1 MKVTLGGD
9 RIGSGNKV
17 RLDLHNYFRSTH
29 DLSQT
34 WTSPMTV
41 GALYPF
47 VVIPAMRNDKFE
59 IALDADTITVPTK
72 GPLFGSF
79 KLQMDVFQCPVR
91 LYQAILHNNP
101 TNIGLKMNQVLF
113 PTFELSQ
120 DVTDKVNHMADP
132 LNNSCLWKYL
142 GLSGLGK
149 GGIKESS
156 NYRMQRRINAI
167 PLLAYY
173 DIFKN
178 YYSNKQEDKAYVIKT
193 IGEQTNVEWNNIQL
207 STRIAGKDENMM
219 TLEPRNSPYA
229 INYMNEFEL
238 YINGKY
244 LTQLGDQEDFAFI
257 SSLIVENSN
266 FDQIVEYDITSDA
279 IAEVINTGGTT
290 LTNDDIS
297 IRLELV
303 KKADEQIHIHVAI
316 IAASVSGN
324 VYFTE
329 ITLHNNGTWS
339 QIEVNK
345 KISLAS
351 FDLKNIDDMRME
363 ILSHHTLGSSYHV
376 EGFERLPY
384 SANDYESSLQPLNG
398 LVVKTYQSDIFNNWV
413 NTEWIDGENGIAEIT
428 KIATSDGA
436 FKLDQ
441 LNLAEKLYNMLN
453 RVAVSGGTYEDW
465 QDAVYDQAP
474 HKHIESPIYLGG
486 MSSEIV
492 FEQIVA
498 NTAASTPEGEQPL
511 GDLAGRGRYVKR
523 KGGHISVKCDEA
535 SFIIGIVSITPRI
548 KYTQGNEFYM
558 TELKSLDDMHKPAL
572 DGIGFQNLLGERL
585 AWFDTTQNNDGTLTR
600 SVVGKLP
607 AWIEYMTAV
616 DKTYGDFAELD
627 GKAFMSLNRNYEQ
640 DENGDIKDVT
650 TYIDPTK
657 YNYAFAVSSLDA
669 QNFWT
674 EIHSKI
680 TARRKMSAKQIPNL

>member
-9 RIGSGNKV
+9 RIGSGKKV
-17 RLDLHNYFRSTH
+17 KLELHNYFRSTH
-29 DLSQT
+29 DLTQT

-47 VVIPAMRNDKFE
+47 LVIPAMRNDKFE
-59 IALDADTITVPTK
+59 IKLEADTITVPTK

-79 KLQMDVFQCPVR
+79 KLQTDIYACPVR

-113 PTFELSQ
+113 PTYELRQ
-120 DVTDKVNHMADP
+120 DVTDNPYHIGTPV
-132 LNNSCLWKYL
+132 NNSCLWKYL
-142 GLSGLGK
+142 GLTGLGK
-149 GGIKESS
+149 GGQLD
-156 NYRMQRRINAI
+156 NGRRVLFRAMNAI

-178 YYSNKQEDKAYVIKT
+178 YYANKQEEEAYVIKT
-193 IGEQTNVEWNNIQL
+193 VGEAANVEWTKFYISQLNAEQNIEFLPGQE
-207 STRIAGKDENMM
+207 KN
-219 TLEPRNSPYA
+219 
-229 INYMNEFEL
+229 INFINEIDIDL
-238 YINGKY
+238 HGKY
-244 LTQLGDQEDFAFI
+244 LTEVEPLGDFPFFTFDASTTDGETNI
-257 SSLIVENSN
+257 RYSLSS
-266 FDQIVEYDITSDA
+266 
-279 IAEVINTGGTT
+279 
-290 LTNDDIS
+290 DDIS
-297 IRLELV
+297 KALNEGATTFTDEGITFRLEFIEKVNNDNLKFRLSV
-303 KKADEQIHIHVAI
+303 LM
-316 IAASVSGN
+316 ASVNQN
-324 VYFTE
+324 VIFTNIACYF
-329 ITLHNNGTWS
+329 NPTWS
-339 QIEVNK
+339 LIEVNK
-345 KISLAS
+345 NINLVP
-351 FDLKNIDDMRME
+351 FELKNIDDMRME
-363 ILSHHTLGSSYHV
+363 ILSHHNLGVPYIV
-376 EGFERLPY
+376 NGFNKLPY
-384 SANDYESSLQPLNG
+384 IANNYEDSQYPLNG

-465 QDAVYDQAP
+465 QDAVYDEAP

-498 NTAASTPEGEQPL
+498 NTAASTPEGVQPL
-511 GDLAGRGRYVKR
+511 GDLAGRGRYIKR
-523 KGGHISVKCDEA
+523 KGGNISVKCDEA
-535 SFIIGIVSITPRI
+535 CFIIGIVSITPRI
-548 KYTQGNEFYM
+548 KYTQGNEFYL
-558 TELKSLDDMHKPAL
+558 TELKSMDDLHKPAL

-585 AWFDTTQNNDGTLTR
+585 AWFDTTQAEDGKITR
-600 SVVGKLP
+600 SIVGKLP

-616 DKTYGDFAELD
+616 DKAYGDFAELE
-627 GKAFMSLNRNYEQ
+627 GKAFMSLNRNYEM
-640 DENGDIKDVT
+640 DYDGSIRDVT

-657 YNYAFAVSSLDA
+657 YNYAFAYSKLDA

-674 EIHSKI
+674 EIDSKI